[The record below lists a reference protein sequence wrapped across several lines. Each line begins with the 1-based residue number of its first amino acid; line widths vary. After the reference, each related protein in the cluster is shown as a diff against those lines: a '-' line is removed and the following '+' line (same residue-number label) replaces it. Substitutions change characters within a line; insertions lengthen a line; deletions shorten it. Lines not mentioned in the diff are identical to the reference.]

1 MFNFSVYL
9 SALGLS
15 IGQIVGI
22 GPQNAFVLR
31 QGIGRS
37 HILPIVAICI
47 VADVF
52 LIACGVMGVG
62 KLLNAIP
69 GFIVTVTWLGAGF
82 ILWLGYKAFRS
93 ALTPGAMSLAGGV
106 ERDRK
111 RAIRTVLAV
120 TLLNPYT
127 WLDTVVLIGGV
138 SAIYGE
144 SAAPSFLLGDLS
156 ASVLWFGGIGC
167 FAGKLAP
174 LFQRPQSWRVLDC
187 VIGLVMLFTAFMLL
201 RNYGFEA
208 MA

>member
-1 MFNFSVYL
+1 MCS
-9 SALGLS
+9 
-15 IGQIVGI
+15 
-22 GPQNAFVLR
+22 
-31 QGIGRS
+31 
-37 HILPIVAICI
+37 
-47 VADVF
+47 

-82 ILWLGYKAFRS
+82 IPWLGYKAFRS

-144 SAAPSFLLGDLS
+144 SAAPSFLLGAS
-156 ASVLWFGGIGC
+156 APRCCGS
-167 FAGKLAP
+167 AASAASP
-174 LFQRPQSWRVLDC
+174 ASWRRYSSGRKAGGC
-187 VIGLVMLFTAFMLL
+187 WIA
-201 RNYGFEA
+201 
-208 MA
+208 